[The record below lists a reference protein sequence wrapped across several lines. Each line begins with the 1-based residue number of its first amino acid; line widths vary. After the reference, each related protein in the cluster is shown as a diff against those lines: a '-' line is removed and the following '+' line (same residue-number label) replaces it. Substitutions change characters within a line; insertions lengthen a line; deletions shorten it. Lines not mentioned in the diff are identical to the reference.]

1 MTAAQ
6 LEAIGCEAETVL
18 FWRFEVLVRAGFE
31 ASDAVLLAG
40 STDVDLHAATGLLA
54 RGCPDEVALRIL
66 L

>member
-6 LEAIGCEAETVL
+6 LEVGCESETVL

-31 ASDAVLLAG
+31 ACDAMLLAG
-40 STDVDLHAATGLLA
+40 SAEVDLHAATRLLA
-54 RGCPDEVALRIL
+54 CGCPDELALRIL